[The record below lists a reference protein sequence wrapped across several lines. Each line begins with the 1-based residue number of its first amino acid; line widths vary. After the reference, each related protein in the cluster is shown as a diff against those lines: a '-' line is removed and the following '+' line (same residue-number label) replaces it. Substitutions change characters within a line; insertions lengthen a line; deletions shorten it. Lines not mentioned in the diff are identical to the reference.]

1 MAIARDMQYK
11 YQRYG
16 GYDIPHVSYEAEE
29 INIQTYINK
38 MLCNYCV
45 GDKKE
50 MYVCVV
56 DNRCVD
62 D

>member
-1 MAIARDMQYK
+1 MQYK
-11 YQRYG
+11 YQWYG
-16 GYDIPHVSYEAEE
+16 GYDIAHVSYEAEE
-29 INIQTYINK
+29 INIQTYIDK

-50 MYVCVV
+50 MYVCGV
-56 DNRCVD
+56 DDRCVD

>member
-1 MAIARDMQYK
+1 MQYK
-11 YQRYG
+11 YQWYG
-16 GYDIPHVSYEAEE
+16 GYDITHVSHEAEE
-29 INIQTYINK
+29 INIQTYIDK

-50 MYVCVV
+50 MCACGV
-56 DNRCVD
+56 DDRCVD